1 MGRPAALGLTCALLV
16 TLLIV
21 VASLAVAEESPSTP
35 SMSIDQPVGAP
46 RRATLK
52 ISSNLRGSPSM
63 QGEVVATAKQGTPV
77 EIVGETGRWYRVKT
91 EQGLEAWIYK
101 PLVVPEA
108 DEQRVPAEPPAA
120 STRPNDTEDL
130 PSPPKRPVASA
141 DVPSPP
147 ERPLASADG
156 PLSEGEQLANPA
168 LSQPILSPGALLPTP
183 LPDEGLQFDAIFA
196 FFHAAGGYV
205 IAGLVVVVILSIGLQ
220 LRAAR
225 QLKRAM
231 REMEQIVELVEEI
244 YTASTLLR
252 TASGQSALAPMP
264 SEAVVASLPQL
275 AAELSAL
282 ERAVLEAIAVRR
294 EVQEAELAKILE
306 EQGFP
311 GVLIKAVVGDIVR
324 KTAVEGVPWMEVRY
338 ADGRYFYRLRPA
350 EVTMRTGP
358 RQEG

>member
-1 MGRPAALGLTCALLV
+1 MGRLAALGLTCALLV
-16 TLLIV
+16 TLLRV
-21 VASLAVAEESPSTP
+21 VASPAVAEESPSTP

-77 EIVGETGRWYRVKT
+77 EIIGETGRWYRVKT

-101 PLVVPEA
+101 PLVMPEA
-108 DEQRVPAEPPAA
+108 DEQRLPAEPPAA

-130 PSPPKRPVASA
+130 PSPPERPVASA
-141 DVPSPP
+141 DVP
-147 ERPLASADG
+147 
-156 PLSEGEQLANPA
+156 LSEGEQPANPA
-168 LSQPILSPGALLPTP
+168 LSQPIRSPGALLPTP

-196 FFHAAGGYV
+196 FFHATGGYV

-244 YTASTLLR
+244 YTASTLLS
-252 TASGQSALAPMP
+252 TASNQTALAPMP
-264 SEAVVASLPQL
+264 SEAVVASLPQP

-282 ERAVLEAIAVRR
+282 ERAVLEAIGVRR

-324 KTAVEGVPWMEVRY
+324 KTAVEGVPWVEVRY
-338 ADGRYFYRLRPA
+338 ADGRYLYRLRPA

>member
-21 VASLAVAEESPSTP
+21 VACPAV
-35 SMSIDQPVGAP
+35 QPVGAP

-63 QGEVVATAKQGTPV
+63 QGEVVATAKHGTPV

-108 DEQRVPAEPPAA
+108 DEQRLPAEPPAA

-130 PSPPKRPVASA
+130 PSPPERPVASA

-168 LSQPILSPGALLPTP
+168 LSQPLLSPGALLPTP

-196 FFHAAGGYV
+196 FFHAAGGYI

-231 REMEQIVELVEEI
+231 REMEQIVELVDEI

-252 TASGQSALAPMP
+252 TASGQTALAPMP
-264 SEAVVASLPQL
+264 SEAVVASLPQP

-282 ERAVLEAIAVRR
+282 ERAVLEAIAARR
-294 EVQEAELAKILE
+294 EVQEAELAAELAKILE

-350 EVTMRTGP
+350 DVTMRTGP